1 MTGMRL
7 DSQGLALS
15 LLLAGGGVLVGLD
28 ASGEAQ
34 SGAAGQPDAMAF
46 VRVVADV
53 RVDFGG
59 GRVPVDRK
67 GVEVA
72 TGSGFVVAPSGLVL
86 TSLHVVSDE
95 PASVTFGGLEA
106 EVQVENRRI
115 EVAIGSGG
123 AVGVFEA
130 QVVASDVAND
140 LVALQVT
147 ASDLPYLPL
156 GDSDAV
162 EAGRPVRVLGFPFG
176 RQIEVGKRADAGIVP
191 EVSVTAGSFSAAR
204 ANEEGE
210 TRFLQTDATINP
222 GNSGGPMLDEDGYV
236 VGVVKMKL
244 ARDAA
249 SQGAGFSVPVNVA
262 KDFLETNG
270 LLELLP
276 VTRLRPGVRHT
287 LDWKKVAIELP
298 DGFSDQSTS
307 RTLADGGEVGEIG
320 FRAYRL
326 ATSWPVAAL
335 EEAILGGGEVPGFV
349 PASAS
354 AGRRQAPRRRP
365 AVALPEGDPAGVVAS
380 AAGTDPSGRPFR
392 VEYAIV
398 DREKEKVIARYLGP
412 ADAVAF
418 NLGLIRRSLESLE
431 AAQMLLGIPP
441 RPFMAGTPALE
452 SVSFP
457 EGEGRVLAPVSWPR
471 EPALLSACGRLP
483 PPENGLA
490 ASHPQDFTL
499 VLRALRWTTPGPGL
513 ERALRACGQGGG
525 RAAGASAAG
534 EPRYARRFER
544 LGVPVEARGLLVRR
558 GAETLLLELEAPV
571 AKLPIVE
578 GLYDRWVG
586 EVAEGH

>member
-1 MTGMRL
+1 
-7 DSQGLALS
+7 
-15 LLLAGGGVLVGLD
+15 
-28 ASGEAQ
+28 
-34 SGAAGQPDAMAF
+34 MAF
-46 VRVVADV
+46 IRVVADV

-67 GVEVA
+67 GFEVA

-95 PASVTFGGLEA
+95 PATATFGGLEA

-130 QVVASDVAND
+130 QVVAADVAND

-162 EAGRPVRVLGFPFG
+162 EAGRPVKVLGFPFG
-176 RQIEVGKRADAGIVP
+176 RQIEVGKRADAGVVP
-191 EVSVTAGSFSAAR
+191 QVSVTAGSFSAAR
-204 ANEEGE
+204 SNEEGE
-210 TRFLQTDATINP
+210 TRFLQTDASINP

-262 KDFLETNG
+262 KDFLEANG

-276 VTRLRPGVRHT
+276 VARLRPGVRHT
-287 LDWKKVAIELP
+287 LDWKGVAIELP

-326 ATSWPVAAL
+326 ATGWPVGGPRGGDARRGRGAGVRPGSGRRGSSATPRRREAVAL
-335 EEAILGGGEVPGFV
+335 PRGTRRGWWR
-349 PASAS
+349 
-354 AGRRQAPRRRP
+354 RRQAPTRR
-365 AVALPEGDPAGVVAS
+365 AVR
-380 AAGTDPSGRPFR
+380 SGSSTRSSTAP
-392 VEYAIV
+392 
-398 DREKEKVIARYLGP
+398 KEKVVARYLGP

-431 AAQMLLGIPP
+431 AAQMLLAHSPAS
-441 RPFMAGTPALE
+441 AGRGDARARERVVP
-452 SVSFP
+452 
-457 EGEGRVLAPVSWPR
+457 GGRGASPGP
-471 EPALLSACGRLP
+471 G
-483 PPENGLA
+483 GLA
-490 ASHPQDFTL
+490 AGAGR
-499 VLRALRWTTPGPGL
+499 VVGLRPAAPAGERPRREPPERLHAGAAGPAVDDERHGAGARPFAPAGRAGERGRELRRPTSRGTPGASSGS
-513 ERALRACGQGGG
+513 AC
-525 RAAGASAAG
+525 RSRPAASS
-534 EPRYARRFER
+534 
-544 LGVPVEARGLLVRR
+544 
-558 GAETLLLELEAPV
+558 
-571 AKLPIVE
+571 
-578 GLYDRWVG
+578 
-586 EVAEGH
+586 

>member
-1 MTGMRL
+1 M
-7 DSQGLALS
+7 
-15 LLLAGGGVLVGLD
+15 
-28 ASGEAQ
+28 
-34 SGAAGQPDAMAF
+34 
-46 VRVVADV
+46 
-53 RVDFGG
+53 
-59 GRVPVDRK
+59 
-67 GVEVA
+67 A

-140 LVALQVT
+140 LAALQVT

-162 EAGRPVRVLGFPFG
+162 EAGRPVKVLGFPFG
-176 RQIEVGKRADAGIVP
+176 RQIEVGKRADASVVP
-191 EVSVTAGSFSAAR
+191 QVSVTAGSFSAAR

-262 KDFLETNG
+262 KDFLEANG

-276 VTRLRPGVRHT
+276 VARLRPGVRHT
-287 LDWKKVAIELP
+287 LDWKGVAIELP

-326 ATSWPVAAL
+326 ATSWPVAGL
-335 EEAILGGGEVPGFV
+335 EEVILGGGEVPGFV
-349 PASAS
+349 PAPAS
-354 AGRRQAPRRRP
+354 AGRRQAPRKRRP
-365 AVALPEGDPAGVVAS
+365 SRCRRGTRRALSRRRQAP
-380 AAGTDPSGRPFR
+380 TR
-392 VEYAIV
+392 
-398 DREKEKVIARYLGP
+398 P
-412 ADAVAF
+412 ADRSGSSTRSWTAS
-418 NLGLIRRSLESLE
+418 RRKSSHGTWDR
-431 AAQMLLGIPP
+431 QMPW
-441 RPFMAGTPALE
+441 RST
-452 SVSFP
+452 
-457 EGEGRVLAPVSWPR
+457 
-471 EPALLSACGRLP
+471 SA
-483 PPENGLA
+483 
-490 ASHPQDFTL
+490 
-499 VLRALRWTTPGPGL
+499 
-513 ERALRACGQGGG
+513 
-525 RAAGASAAG
+525 
-534 EPRYARRFER
+534 
-544 LGVPVEARGLLVRR
+544 
-558 GAETLLLELEAPV
+558 
-571 AKLPIVE
+571 
-578 GLYDRWVG
+578 
-586 EVAEGH
+586 